1 MQNLRNLWLII
12 LILNL
17 PILFAGCKNSN
28 NDEYQVDKT
37 TVETEK
43 TDTEE
48 EKEEEEGTKSTK
60 FSLTSSNF
68 SDGGVIPKVHACK
81 NKGGNNQSPALSW
94 SNPPENTAG
103 YALIVDDESSLGCGT
118 GVNACKHWAVY
129 NIPLTTTS
137 FAVDEN
143 VTAIN
148 EKITEGTNWKGGIDY
163 AGPCPPSKHTYK
175 FTIYAIKDGVAL
187 IPSGTSYTRS
197 SFQGTFTNFI
207 LGSATL
213 KGVFTP

>member
-1 MQNLRNLWLII
+1 MRNLRNLGFII

-17 PILFAGCKNSN
+17 SVLFTECKNSN
-28 NDEYQVDKT
+28 NGEYQVDKT

-43 TDTEE
+43 TDPEE
-48 EKEEEEGTKSTK
+48 EEEEEGTKSIK
-60 FSLTSSNF
+60 FSLTSSSF

-81 NKGGNNQSPALSW
+81 NKGGSDQSPALSW
-94 SNPPENTAG
+94 SNPPKNTAS
-103 YALIVDDESSLGCGT
+103 YALIVDDESSPGCGT
-118 GVNACKHWAVY
+118 GVNACRHWAVY

-143 VTAIN
+143 ITAIN
-148 EKITEGTNWKGGIDY
+148 NKVTEGTNWKGKIDY

-175 FTIYAIKDGVAL
+175 FTIYALKGGASPIF
-187 IPSGTSYTRS
+187 SGASHTRS
-197 SFQGTFTNFI
+197 SFQKTFTNFI